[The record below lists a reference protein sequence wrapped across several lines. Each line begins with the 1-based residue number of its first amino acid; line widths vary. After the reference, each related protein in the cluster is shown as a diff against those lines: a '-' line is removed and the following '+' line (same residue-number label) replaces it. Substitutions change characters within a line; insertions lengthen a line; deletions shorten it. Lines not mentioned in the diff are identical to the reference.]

1 MCSSGCSSQTMRRRR
16 AGRGPWSSGA
26 VEREEP
32 VLISLPVI
40 IETEWVLRS
49 RYTFDKAAILASLS
63 GLMAA
68 REFTFEDEP
77 AIEEALYRWKDSAAG
92 FVDCL
97 IAAHNR
103 RLGCSATATFDAA
116 TRASSGV
123 RRRVACAPQDGR
135 QHRHAVGGPAR
146 IRALFRFPK
155 SRRHDRPH
163 PIRPQPHRHPAHRR
177 RTDGALLLV
186 VRTAARRHLHP
197 AHRRHRPERSSP
209 EAVQAILDGMK
220 WLGLD

>member
-1 MCSSGCSSQTMRRRR
+1 MLGLDTNVLVRLLVADDAAQTRR
-16 AGRGPWSSGA
+16 ARALVERA

-32 VLISLPVI
+32 VLVSLPVI

-63 GLMAA
+63 GLLAA
-68 REFTFEDEP
+68 RELTFEDEP

-116 TRASSGV
+116 SQRE
-123 RRRVACAPQDGR
+123 
-135 QHRHAVGGPAR
+135 
-146 IRALFRFPK
+146 FR
-155 SRRHDRPH
+155 
-163 PIRPQPHRHPAHRR
+163 
-177 RTDGALLLV
+177 G
-186 VRTAARRHLHP
+186 
-197 AHRRHRPERSSP
+197 SSP
-209 EAVQAILDGMK
+209 RSLRATGRSTCSN
-220 WLGLD
+220 

>member
-1 MCSSGCSSQTMRRRR
+1 MLGIDTNVLVRLLVADDAAQTRR
-16 AGRGPWSSGA
+16 ARALVERA

-68 REFTFEDEP
+68 REFAFEDEP

-103 RLGCSATATFDAA
+103 RLGCTATATFDVVAA
-116 TRASSGV
+116 
-123 RRRVACAPQDGR
+123 
-135 QHRHAVGGPAR
+135 AR
-146 IRALFRFPK
+146 IPGF
-155 SRRHDRPH
+155 
-163 PIRPQPHRHPAHRR
+163 
-177 RTDGALLLV
+177 V
-186 VRTAARRHLHP
+186 AA
-197 AHRRHRPERSSP
+197 
-209 EAVQAILDGMK
+209 
-220 WLGLD
+220 